1 MNNDNCDQQQQL
13 LSCIS
18 SQNIINYLNELVYNQ
33 QQLARKGKRE
43 REKTKTTFFSSIN
56 PGIN

>member
-18 SQNIINYLNELVYNQ
+18 NQNIINYLNELVYNQ
-33 QQLARKGKRE
+33 QQSARKGERE
-43 REKTKTTFFSSIN
+43 REKTKTTFFLA
-56 PGIN
+56 